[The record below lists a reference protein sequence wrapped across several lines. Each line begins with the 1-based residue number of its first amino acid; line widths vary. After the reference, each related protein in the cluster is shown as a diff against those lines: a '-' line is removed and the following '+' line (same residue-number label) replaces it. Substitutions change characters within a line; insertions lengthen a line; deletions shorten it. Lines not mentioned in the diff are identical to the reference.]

1 MKYRKGE
8 VIPFI
13 IRAIGKIT
21 QARNKDF
28 EKLRLQQQRDA
39 FQMTKAT
46 GTVIFLTTTFE
57 EKTSIKHGKNGKVE
71 SGSTGGD

>member
-21 QARNKDF
+21 QATNKDF

-39 FQMTKAT
+39 FQ
-46 GTVIFLTTTFE
+46 
-57 EKTSIKHGKNGKVE
+57 SGKWIYRRRLRNAQHSNANQQWDIVR
-71 SGSTGGD
+71 GDNQL